1 MAKRGPADD
10 MELEAVED
18 GTEAEGGLSLEDG
31 LIFAT
36 TIALVIGIVVGL
48 LELKNYGAGLLS

>member
-1 MAKRGPADD
+1 MAKRGAEDD
-10 MELEAVED
+10 MELEAVDD
-18 GTEAEGGLSLEDG
+18 GAEGESGMSLEDG

-48 LELKNYGAGLLS
+48 MELKNYGAGLLA

>member
-1 MAKRGPADD
+1 MAKRGAEDE
-10 MELEAVED
+10 MELEAVDD
-18 GTEAEGGLSLEDG
+18 GAEAEGGMSLEDG

-48 LELKNYGAGLLS
+48 MELKNYGAGLLA